1 MTVRFGSFVKSF
13 RAQKL
18 LAWVLTAIVAAAGP
32 ALAQPGDGRGTNK
45 QIRFVVPF
53 PPGGTLDILARV
65 IGRELAS
72 ALGQTVIVENRA
84 GASGALG
91 AEAVARGPQ
100 DGSMIMIMSNTLAT
114 LPALRA
120 DLPFNIEKDL
130 ATVAEIGST
139 PTVMTLHPSFPART
153 TSEFIAAAKTM
164 PDGVDYTS
172 PAIASAPHLAG
183 ELLAHLT
190 GIKLVH
196 IAYRGTQ
203 PAVTDLVGGQ
213 VKMMM
218 APLSNVL
225 PFFQTKKL
233 VPIAM
238 TDDKRTASLP
248 DVPTLQESGVPQMRR
263 MAQWYGIMTTG
274 GTPPDVIARY
284 NGAIQKILNDPGV
297 RAALEAQTFVIQ
309 TSTPQ
314 EFSAHL
320 REEISQS
327 AALIKDANIGQQ

>member
-1 MTVRFGSFVKSF
+1 MIFRFCSSLVSLPA
-13 RAQKL
+13 RKL
-18 LAWVLTAIVAAAGP
+18 LAWVLTAIVAPTLPAA
-32 ALAQPGDGRGTNK
+32 AQSGTNK

-53 PPGGTLDILARV
+53 AAGGTLDILARA
-65 IGRELAS
+65 IGKELAP
-72 ALGQTVIVENRA
+72 ALGRPVIVENRA
-84 GASGALG
+84 GASGAIG

-130 ATVAEIGST
+130 VPVAEIGST

-153 TSEFIAAAKTM
+153 TLEFIAAAKTM
-164 PDGVDYTS
+164 PNGVDYTS
-172 PAIASAPHLAG
+172 PAVASAPHLAG
-183 ELLAHLT
+183 ELLARLA

-196 IAYRGTQ
+196 VAYRGTQ
-203 PAVTDLVGGQ
+203 PALMDLVAGQ

-218 APLSNVL
+218 APLSNIQ
-225 PFFQTKKL
+225 PFIETKKL
-233 VPIAM
+233 IPIAM
-238 TDDKRTASLP
+238 TDDKRTPSLP
-248 DVPTLQESGVPQMRR
+248 DVPTLQESGLPQMRP

-284 NGAIQKILNDPGV
+284 NEAIRKILNDPGV
-297 RAALEAQTFVIQ
+297 RATLEAQTFVIK
-309 TSTPQ
+309 TNNPQ

-327 AALIKDANIGQQ
+327 AALIKDANISAQ